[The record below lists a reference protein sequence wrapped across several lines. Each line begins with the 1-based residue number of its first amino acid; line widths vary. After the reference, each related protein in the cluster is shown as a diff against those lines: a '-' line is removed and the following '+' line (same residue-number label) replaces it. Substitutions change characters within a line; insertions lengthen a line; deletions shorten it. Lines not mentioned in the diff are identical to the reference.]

1 LGSIEGAVVG
11 DGATRRRSGIALGAV
26 VGAALLAFPW
36 VFEKPYPRDVLIRIF
51 LYALLAQAWNLLG
64 GYCGQIS
71 LGNAVFFGIGAYTS
85 SVLSLWWGVSPW
97 LGMAAGMALAVLV
110 SQAIGY
116 PCFRLRGHY
125 FAIATIGIG
134 EIVQTVAI
142 NWDAIGGARGVW
154 LPIKAETLGNFQFHR
169 TKWVYYYIAL
179 ALVAAVFGATALV
192 ERSRLGYYFRAIRED
207 PDAAQSLGIPLTR
220 YKLLAIA
227 GSAAFTALGG
237 TFYAQ
242 YVLFIDPES
251 VLPTSLSIL
260 VCLVAVLGGVGTLWG
275 PALGAAVLISLSETT
290 RIWLGG
296 TGRAVDLMLY
306 GALIVLVAVF
316 QPRGLMGLVGR
327 FARRPGRPAPPGPVA
342 VPQGTG

>member
-1 LGSIEGAVVG
+1 ME
-11 DGATRRRSGIALGAV
+11 
-26 VGAALLAFPW
+26 P
-36 VFEKPYPRDVLIRIF
+36 P
-51 LYALLAQAWNLLG
+51 G

-85 SVLSLWWGVSPW
+85 SVLSLQWGVSPW
-97 LGMAAGMALAVLV
+97 LGMVAGMALAVLV

-125 FAIATIGIG
+125 FAIATIGVG

-154 LPIKAETLGNFQFHR
+154 LPIKAETLANFQFHR
-169 TKWVYYYIAL
+169 AKWVYYYYIAL
-179 ALVAAVFGATALV
+179 ALLAAVFGATALV
-192 ERSRLGYYFRAIRED
+192 ERSARVLLPGDPED
-207 PDAAQSLGIPLTR
+207 PDAAQSLGSRLRATSSWPSPAR
-220 YKLLAIA
+220 PP
-227 GSAAFTALGG
+227 SPLGG

-296 TGRAVDLMLY
+296 R
-306 GALIVLVAVF
+306 
-316 QPRGLMGLVGR
+316 
-327 FARRPGRPAPPGPVA
+327 GRPS
-342 VPQGTG
+342 T